1 MHRIITTQ
9 LEKQVISFLDFMFF
23 VTTAVSYQWMK
34 DTSFLIQALN
44 SYFFLSAD
52 GNLYFSEVQQND
64 EGSYHCIV
72 TLTAFPGDTLA
83 TDQPPTETS
92 LEIKLDVLGDSKYF
106 ADCSSQCSR
115 FLLTEAIT
123 SDGTLII
130 IQNYLISA
138 AALYPP
144 QIHDDFP
151 AVFPKAPRLGQT
163 ITIECLA
170 YGRCGLVYFL
180 ISSNVINSRNLFF

>member
-106 ADCSSQCSR
+106 ADCSR

-170 YGRCGLVYFL
+170 YGRCGLVYF
-180 ISSNVINSRNLFF
+180 